1 MGGEKKSAVP
11 QVVGIDCW
19 RSRRGFFPHLYH
31 RHHYYQPRSGQH
43 SYLLSRFDF
52 AAKKIEKVCT
62 REPHH
67 LSVCG
72 ARAYPIHSTHS
83 KREEATATK
92 KKTRS
97 DCDERFY
104 MRNSHTRLQCLPLPA
119 PPTKS
124 NHFIFFIFGHNKFT
138 NIGEPNDILNG
149 STLGCVVCGYP
160 SQDMENCKQHRQ

>member
-1 MGGEKKSAVP
+1 MGGEKKSAAP

-92 KKTRS
+92 KKREATATNDFICGILIRGYNV
-97 DCDERFY
+97 FHY
-104 MRNSHTRLQCLPLPA
+104 PRLPQNLTILYFSFLVTISS
-119 PPTKS
+119 PT
-124 NHFIFFIFGHNKFT
+124 
-138 NIGEPNDILNG
+138 
-149 STLGCVVCGYP
+149 
-160 SQDMENCKQHRQ
+160 